1 MLGGKQKRLKK
12 KSKRGS
18 NLAVGLHLQEDKDK
32 TKKTRMA
39 VAITA
44 MTSSKLL

>member
-1 MLGGKQKRLKK
+1 MLGGKQKILKK

-18 NLAVGLHLQEDKDK
+18 NLAVGLHMLEGKDM
-32 TKKTRMA
+32 TKKTRIV